1 MTPPLEVTPRPTHR
15 TTAALWGTA
24 HLAWGIVIFLALVY
38 AMQQWPVE
46 ATPRRQRQAWTF
58 VVVALAWMAVS
69 GWQSVERG
77 WRLRWPRPVAG
88 GRSLFEVVVDGII
101 GAIMIVA
108 ILRAGDSQLLAAG
121 LDRLVSS
128 LATIGV
134 LSAVLRVAASVALGR
149 SAAVDG
155 GDRLTHRLCLTRL
168 VLGGLVLAGALIIEF
183 RR

>member
-1 MTPPLEVTPRPTHR
+1 MTTPLDESARPTHR

-38 AMQQWPVE
+38 AVQQWPVE
-46 ATPRRQRQAWTF
+46 ATPRRERQAWTF
-58 VVVALAWMAVS
+58 VVIALAWMAVS

-88 GRSLFEVVVDGII
+88 GRSLFEVVVDGLI

-134 LSAVLRVAASVALGR
+134 LSAILRVAASAALGK
-149 SAAVDG
+149 AGAIDD
-155 GDRLTHRLCLTRL
+155 GDRLTNRLSLARL
-168 VLGGLVLAGALIIEF
+168 LLGGLVLAGALILEF
-183 RR
+183 WR